1 MMDKSSRRIIPV
13 LLIQF
18 FLAAETRAQS
28 IADIAERVGKSVTMI
43 VTYDATGSATG
54 QGSGVFVNKNGL
66 VLTNAHVLEDAYSAE
81 VISDLGTFDRITIVF
96 RDQTRDLALIQLKTD
111 QASPI
116 SFASDP
122 NYRPGDRVVAI
133 GNPLGLEK
141 TVSDGLISGIRLTN
155 DGVELI
161 QTTVPISPGSSGGV
175 LLNTSGELIGITSS
189 TFEAGQNINFAISL
203 RTILAFLSDYKNQ
216 LATATPEQLKPA
228 RESVWYH
235 VLLKWVGAIS
245 QFIIGMIFSE
255 RFYYTFLLLVFLLVF
270 ACYIVY
276 WSLRGLWLLLT
287 YPFRKA
293 KEFRAA
299 NTYKYASGSTSSRTL
314 SSDASAPGGKERFAD
329 DEDIFED
336 EQK

>member
-1 MMDKSSRRIIPV
+1 MRRSHKSESAMVIVLMMEKSARRIVPV

-18 FLAAETRAQS
+18 LLATETRAQS

-43 VTYDATGSATG
+43 VTYDATGSVIG
-54 QGSGVFVNKNGL
+54 QGSGVFINKNGL

-96 RDQTRDLALIQLKTD
+96 RDPTRDLALIQLKTN

-122 NYRPGDRVVAI
+122 NFRPGDRVVAI

-189 TFEAGQNINFAISL
+189 TLEAGQNINFAISL
-203 RTILAFLSDYKNQ
+203 RTILDFLSDYENQ

-228 RESVWYH
+228 RESVWYR
-235 VLLKWVGAIS
+235 VLLKWVGAIIL
-245 QFIIGMIFSE
+245 FLIAIIFSGT
-255 RFYYTFLLLVFLLVF
+255 FYYTIPLLILV
-270 ACYIVY
+270 CYIVY
-276 WSLRGLWLLLT
+276 WCLRGLWLLLT
-287 YPFRKA
+287 YPLRKA
-293 KEFRAA
+293 KEYRAA
-299 NTYKYASGSTSSRTL
+299 RYKRL
-314 SSDASAPGGKERFAD
+314 AD
-329 DEDIFED
+329 
-336 EQK
+336 KS

>member
-1 MMDKSSRRIIPV
+1 MVIVLMMEKSARRIVPV

-18 FLAAETRAQS
+18 LLATETRAQS

-43 VTYDATGSATG
+43 VTYDATGSVIG
-54 QGSGVFVNKNGL
+54 QGSGVFINKNGL

-96 RDQTRDLALIQLKTD
+96 RDPTRDLALIQLKTN

-122 NYRPGDRVVAI
+122 NFRPGDRVVAI

-189 TFEAGQNINFAISL
+189 TLEAGQNINFAISL
-203 RTILAFLSDYKNQ
+203 RTILDFLSDYENQ

-228 RESVWYH
+228 RESVWYR
-235 VLLKWVGAIS
+235 VLLKWVGAIIL
-245 QFIIGMIFSE
+245 FLIAIIFSGT
-255 RFYYTFLLLVFLLVF
+255 FYYTIPLLILV
-270 ACYIVY
+270 CYIVY
-276 WSLRGLWLLLT
+276 WCLRGLWLLLT
-287 YPFRKA
+287 YPLRKA
-293 KEFRAA
+293 KEYRAA
-299 NTYKYASGSTSSRTL
+299 RYKRL
-314 SSDASAPGGKERFAD
+314 AD
-329 DEDIFED
+329 
-336 EQK
+336 KS

>member
-1 MMDKSSRRIIPV
+1 MVIVLMMEKSARRIVPV

-18 FLAAETRAQS
+18 LLATETRAQS

-43 VTYDATGSATG
+43 VTYDATGSVIG
-54 QGSGVFVNKNGL
+54 QGSGVFINKNGL

-96 RDQTRDLALIQLKTD
+96 RDPTRDLALIQLKTN

-122 NYRPGDRVVAI
+122 NFRPGDRVVAI

-189 TFEAGQNINFAISL
+189 TLEAGQNINFAISL
-203 RTILAFLSDYKNQ
+203 RTILDFLSDYENQ

-228 RESVWYH
+228 RESVWYR
-235 VLLKWVGAIS
+235 VLLKWVGAIIL
-245 QFIIGMIFSE
+245 FLIAIIFSGT
-255 RFYYTFLLLVFLLVF
+255 FYYIIPLLILV
-270 ACYIVY
+270 CYIVY
-276 WSLRGLWLLLT
+276 WCLRGLWLLLT
-287 YPFRKA
+287 YPLRKA
-293 KEFRAA
+293 KEYKAA
-299 NTYKYASGSTSSRTL
+299 RYKRLTDKS
-314 SSDASAPGGKERFAD
+314 
-329 DEDIFED
+329 
-336 EQK
+336 

>member
-1 MMDKSSRRIIPV
+1 MRRSHKSESAMVIVLMMEKSARRIVPV

-18 FLAAETRAQS
+18 LLATETRAQS

-43 VTYDATGSATG
+43 VTYDATGSVIG
-54 QGSGVFVNKNGL
+54 QGSGVFINKNGL

-96 RDQTRDLALIQLKTD
+96 RDPTRDLALIQLKTN

-122 NYRPGDRVVAI
+122 NFRPGDRVVAI

-189 TFEAGQNINFAISL
+189 TLEAGQNINFAISL
-203 RTILAFLSDYKNQ
+203 RTILDFLSDYENQ

-228 RESVWYH
+228 RESVWYR
-235 VLLKWVGAIS
+235 VLLKWVGAIIL
-245 QFIIGMIFSE
+245 FLIAIIFSGT
-255 RFYYTFLLLVFLLVF
+255 FYYIIPLLILV
-270 ACYIVY
+270 CYIVY
-276 WSLRGLWLLLT
+276 WCLRGLWLLLT
-287 YPFRKA
+287 YPLRKA
-293 KEFRAA
+293 KEYKAA
-299 NTYKYASGSTSSRTL
+299 RYKRLTDKS
-314 SSDASAPGGKERFAD
+314 
-329 DEDIFED
+329 
-336 EQK
+336 

>member
-1 MMDKSSRRIIPV
+1 MVIVLMMEKSARRIVPV

-18 FLAAETRAQS
+18 LLATETRAQS

-43 VTYDATGSATG
+43 VTYDATGSVIG
-54 QGSGVFVNKNGL
+54 QGSGVFINKNGL

-96 RDQTRDLALIQLKTD
+96 RDPTRDLALIQLKTN

-122 NYRPGDRVVAI
+122 NFRPGDRVVAI

-189 TFEAGQNINFAISL
+189 TLEAGQNINFAISL
-203 RTILAFLSDYKNQ
+203 RTILDFLSDYKNQ

-228 RESVWYH
+228 RESVWYRI
-235 VLLKWVGAIS
+235 LLKWVGAIIL
-245 QFIIGMIFSE
+245 FLIAIIFSGT
-255 RFYYTFLLLVFLLVF
+255 FYYTIPFLILV
-270 ACYIVY
+270 CYIVY
-276 WSLRGLWLLLT
+276 WCLRGLWLLLT
-287 YPFRKA
+287 YPLRKA
-293 KEFRAA
+293 KEYRAA
-299 NTYKYASGSTSSRTL
+299 RYKRL
-314 SSDASAPGGKERFAD
+314 SDKS
-329 DEDIFED
+329 
-336 EQK
+336 

>member
-1 MMDKSSRRIIPV
+1 MRRSHKSESAMVIVLMMEKSARRIVPL

-18 FLAAETRAQS
+18 LLATETRAQS

-43 VTYDATGSATG
+43 VTYDATGSVIG
-54 QGSGVFVNKNGL
+54 QGSGVFINKNGL

-96 RDQTRDLALIQLKTD
+96 RDPTRDLALIQLKTN

-122 NYRPGDRVVAI
+122 NFRPGDRVVAI

-161 QTTVPISPGSSGGV
+161 QTTVPISPGSSEGV

-189 TFEAGQNINFAISL
+189 TLKAGQNINFAISL
-203 RTILAFLSDYKNQ
+203 RTILDFLSDYKNQ

-228 RESVWYH
+228 RESVWYR
-235 VLLKWVGAIS
+235 VLLKWVGTIILFLIAI
-245 QFIIGMIFSE
+245 IFSGT
-255 RFYYTFLLLVFLLVF
+255 FYYIIPLLILV
-270 ACYIVY
+270 CYIVY
-276 WSLRGLWLLLT
+276 WCLRGLWLLLT
-287 YPFRKA
+287 YPIRKA
-293 KEFRAA
+293 KEYRAA
-299 NTYKYASGSTSSRTL
+299 RYKRL
-314 SSDASAPGGKERFAD
+314 AD
-329 DEDIFED
+329 
-336 EQK
+336 KS

>member
-1 MMDKSSRRIIPV
+1 MVIVLMMEKSARRIVPV

-18 FLAAETRAQS
+18 LLATETRAQS

-43 VTYDATGSATG
+43 VTYDATGSVIG
-54 QGSGVFVNKNGL
+54 QGSGVFINKNGL

-96 RDQTRDLALIQLKTD
+96 RDPTRDLALIQLKTN

-116 SFASDP
+116 SFATDP
-122 NYRPGDRVVAI
+122 NFRPGDRVVAI

-189 TFEAGQNINFAISL
+189 TLKAGQNINFAISL
-203 RTILAFLSDYKNQ
+203 RTILDFLSDYKNQ

-228 RESVWYH
+228 RESVWYR
-235 VLLKWVGAIS
+235 VLLKWVGAIIL
-245 QFIIGMIFSE
+245 FLIAIIFSGT
-255 RFYYTFLLLVFLLVF
+255 FYYIIPLLILV
-270 ACYIVY
+270 CYIVY
-276 WSLRGLWLLLT
+276 WCLRGLWLLLT
-287 YPFRKA
+287 YPLRKA
-293 KEFRAA
+293 KEYKAA
-299 NTYKYASGSTSSRTL
+299 RYKRLTDKS
-314 SSDASAPGGKERFAD
+314 
-329 DEDIFED
+329 
-336 EQK
+336 

>member
-1 MMDKSSRRIIPV
+1 MVIVLMMEKSARRIVPV

-18 FLAAETRAQS
+18 LLATETRAQS

-43 VTYDATGSATG
+43 VTYDATGSVIG
-54 QGSGVFVNKNGL
+54 QGSGVFINKNGL

-81 VISDLGTFDRITIVF
+81 VICDLGTFDRITIVF
-96 RDQTRDLALIQLKTD
+96 RDPTRDLALIQLKTN

-122 NYRPGDRVVAI
+122 NFRPGDRVVAI

-189 TFEAGQNINFAISL
+189 TLEAGQNINFAISL
-203 RTILAFLSDYKNQ
+203 RTILDFLSDYENQ

-228 RESVWYH
+228 RESVWYR
-235 VLLKWVGAIS
+235 VLLKWVGAIIL
-245 QFIIGMIFSE
+245 FLIAIIFSGT
-255 RFYYTFLLLVFLLVF
+255 FYYIIPLLILV
-270 ACYIVY
+270 CYIVY
-276 WSLRGLWLLLT
+276 WCLRGLWLLLT
-287 YPFRKA
+287 YPLRKA
-293 KEFRAA
+293 KEYKAA
-299 NTYKYASGSTSSRTL
+299 RYKRLTDKS
-314 SSDASAPGGKERFAD
+314 
-329 DEDIFED
+329 
-336 EQK
+336 